1 MTNRTLLLTGAS
13 RGIGHATVKSFQAAG
28 WRVLTVSRTAFD
40 TRCPW
45 HAGATDHFQG
55 DLADAG
61 ARADLVARVRD
72 TLGGTGLGAIVN
84 NAGISPKGDGG
95 ARMGI
100 AATDD
105 DVWHHV
111 MSVNL
116 IGPAALMRDLLPE
129 LETAKGCVVNVGS
142 IVGSRVHP
150 FAGAAYAC
158 SKAALAALTR
168 EAAAEFGPRGIRT
181 NMVTPGEIETEILSP
196 GTDAITRTIPL
207 RRLGQSEEVARVVLF
222 LCSGQA
228 SYVNGASID
237 VNGGQHV

>member
-40 TRCPW
+40 SRCPW
-45 HAGATDHFQG
+45 HAGDTDHFQG
-55 DLADAG
+55 DLADPA
-61 ARADLVARVRD
+61 ARGDLVARVRKA
-72 TLGGTGLGAIVN
+72 LGGTGLGAIVN
-84 NAGISPKGDGG
+84 NAGISPKGERGT
-95 ARMGI
+95 RMGI
-100 AATDD
+100 AATADE
-105 DVWHHV
+105 VWHQV
-111 MSVNL
+111 LNVNL
-116 IGPAALMRDLLPE
+116 IGPAALMRDLMPE
-129 LETAKGCVVNVGS
+129 LQQAQGCVVNVGS

-196 GTDAITRTIPL
+196 GTEEITRTIPL

-222 LCSGQA
+222 LCSPEA

>member
-28 WRVLTVSRTAFD
+28 WRVLTVSRSAFD
-40 TRCPW
+40 SRCPW
-45 HAGATDHFQG
+45 HAGDTDHFQG

-61 ARADLVARVRD
+61 TRADLVARVRK
-72 TLGGTGLGAIVN
+72 TLDGSGLGAIVN
-84 NAGISPKGDGG
+84 NAGISPKGDRGT
-95 ARMGI
+95 RMGI
-100 AATDD
+100 ADTAD
-105 DVWHHV
+105 DVWHQV
-111 MSVNL
+111 LNVNL
-116 IGPAALMRDLLPE
+116 IGPAALMRDLMPE
-129 LETAKGCVVNVGS
+129 LQQAQGCVVNVGS

-196 GTDAITRTIPL
+196 GTEEITRTIPL

-222 LCSGQA
+222 LCSAQS

>member
-40 TRCPW
+40 SRCPW
-45 HAGATDHFQG
+45 HAGDTDHFQG
-55 DLADAG
+55 DLSDGA
-61 ARADLVARVRD
+61 ARADLVTQVREA
-72 TLGGTGLGAIVN
+72 LGGTGLGAIVN
-84 NAGISPKGDGG
+84 NAGISPKGDDG

-100 AATDD
+100 ADTSDE
-105 DVWHHV
+105 VWHQV
-111 MSVNL
+111 LGVNL
-116 IGPAALMRDLLPE
+116 IGPAALMRDLMPE
-129 LETAKGCVVNVGS
+129 LQQAQGCVVNVGS

-196 GTDAITRTIPL
+196 GTKDIIRTIPL
-207 RRLGQSEEVARVVLF
+207 RRLGKSEEVARVVLF
-222 LCSGQA
+222 LCTTQS